1 MSAAGSTAQAVACR
15 PIGHVRSRF
24 TDPVG
29 MPIQLSLIHI

>member
-1 MSAAGSTAQAVACR
+1 MSDAAAQAIGCR

-29 MPIQLSLIHI
+29 MPI